1 MNKTIDSSELRWSNY
16 FVRRG
21 NEFYVFWREYLQNN
35 KRNLLFILG
44 QGFDPRMCFGF
55 EALLEAGGS
64 GRRDCVVIEFD
75 EGSNSPSAKH
85 SNLLAQNKVKLDQ
98 LIINRDAKII
108 KKPVPMWSDDGRRI
122 GSSSATH
129 VFTGL
134 SEFSNY
140 TDIIIDISALPR
152 GIYFSLIGKILYLL
166 DSIAGEGA
174 SVPNFFVIVSEN
186 AELDRRIKDEGIDD
200 VAYYVHGF
208 AGDLE
213 TEATLN
219 LPKIWIPILGEGQG
233 GQLERIYNLVIPDEI
248 CPVFPSP
255 SVDPRRG
262 DKLLI
267 EYREYLF
274 DQLLV
279 EPRNIIY
286 AAEQNPFDV
295 YRQIHRTVQHYNK
308 ALKPLGGCKVAI
320 SALSSKLLSIGAL
333 LSAYELKNV
342 EGLSAGIA
350 NIEAQGYQIEGET
363 ESIKAEL
370 FTLWLAGD
378 CYEH

>member
-1 MNKTIDSSELRWSNY
+1 MNKGMGASELRWSNY
-16 FVRRG
+16 FLRHG
-21 NEFYVFWREYLQNN
+21 EEFYVFWKEYLQGNE
-35 KRNLLFILG
+35 RNILFILG

-75 EGSNSPSAKH
+75 EGPNSPSIKH
-85 SNLLAQNKVKLDQ
+85 SNLLEENKVKLDQ
-98 LIINRDAKII
+98 LIKDRGTKII
-108 KKPVPMWSDDGRRI
+108 KKVRMWSDDGRRV
-122 GSSSATH
+122 GSSNAAN
-129 VFTGL
+129 VFIGL
-134 SEFSNY
+134 SDFFNY

-166 DSIAGEGA
+166 DSNNGKGA
-174 SVPNFFVIVSEN
+174 SVPNFYVIVSEN

-213 TEATLN
+213 TEATPN
-219 LPKIWIPILGEGQG
+219 VPKVWIPILGEEQG
-233 GQLERIYNLVIPDEI
+233 VQLERIYNLVIPDEI

-262 DKLLI
+262 DNLLI
-267 EYREYLF
+267 GYREYLF

-295 YRQIHRTVQHYNK
+295 YRQIHRTVQHYNE

-333 LSAYELKNV
+333 LSAYELKNA
-342 EGLSAGIA
+342 GLSVGIA
-350 NIEAQGYQIEGET
+350 NIEAQGYQLEGET
-363 ESIKAEL
+363 EFIKTEL

-378 CYEH
+378 CYDH

>member
-1 MNKTIDSSELRWSNY
+1 MNKAMGSSELRWSNY
-16 FVRRG
+16 FLRHG
-21 NEFYVFWREYLQNN
+21 DEFYAFWKEYLQDNE
-35 KRNLLFILG
+35 RNILFILG

-75 EGSNSPSAKH
+75 EGPNSPSTKH
-85 SNLLAQNKVKLDQ
+85 SNLLGENKVKLDQ
-98 LIINRDAKII
+98 LIKNRGTKII
-108 KKPVPMWSDDGRRI
+108 KKVRMWSDDGRRV
-122 GSSSATH
+122 GSSNAAH

-134 SEFSNY
+134 SDFSNY

-166 DSIAGEGA
+166 DSNTGKGA
-174 SVPNFFVIVSEN
+174 SVPNFYVIVSEDV
-186 AELDRRIKDEGIDD
+186 ELDRRIKDEGVDD

-219 LPKIWIPILGEGQG
+219 VPKVWIPILGEGQS

-255 SVDPRRG
+255 SIDPRRG
-262 DKLLI
+262 DNLLI

-286 AAEQNPFDV
+286 AAEQNPFDI
-295 YRQIHRTVQHYNK
+295 YRQIHRTVQHYNG
-308 ALKPLGGCKVAI
+308 ALKPLGGCKAAI

-333 LSAYELKNV
+333 LSAYELKNA
-342 EGLSAGIA
+342 GLSAGIA
-350 NIEAQGYQIEGET
+350 NIEAQGYQIEGDT
-363 ESIKAEL
+363 KSIKTEL